1 MGFSLHCSFSLVMSS
16 ELNQQISEI
25 EGETQKNTT
34 RREELNNAQDSTNS
48 ELSSKI
54 RERERV
60 QQDIDQKVGFVASV
74 F

>member
-1 MGFSLHCSFSLVMSS
+1 MSS

-60 QQDIDQKVGFVASV
+60 QQDIDQKVSFFVASV

>member
-1 MGFSLHCSFSLVMSS
+1 MSS